1 MITKTHVLT
10 VQASATRKLDQG
22 GRLMSRSLE
31 LARGLLGQVVTVTID
46 RPMGSRHPKHGFVY
60 PVNYGYVAGVIAP
73 DGDEL
78 DAYLLGVDQ
87 PVESAEGV
95 VIAVVH
101 RRDDD
106 DDKLVVIPEGVTLD
120 DAEIKVA
127 VDFQEWFFTSDV
139 VRR

>member
-1 MITKTHVLT
+1 
-10 VQASATRKLDQG
+10 
-22 GRLMSRSLE
+22 MSRSLQ
-31 LARGLLGQVVTVTID
+31 LAQGLLGQIVTVTID

-60 PVNYGYVAGVIAP
+60 PVNYGYVAGAIAP

-78 DAYLLGVDQ
+78 DAYVLGVDQ
-87 PVESAEGV
+87 PAESAEGV

-106 DDKLVVIPEGVTLD
+106 DDKLVVVPEGVTLD
-120 DAEIKVA
+120 DAEIKAA
-127 VDFQEWFFTSDV
+127 VDFQERFFASDV